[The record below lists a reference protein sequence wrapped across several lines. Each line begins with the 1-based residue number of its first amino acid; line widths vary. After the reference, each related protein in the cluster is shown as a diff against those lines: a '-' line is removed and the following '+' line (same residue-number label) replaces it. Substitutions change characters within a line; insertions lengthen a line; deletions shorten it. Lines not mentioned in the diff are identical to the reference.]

1 MNANLFGKQNPDD
14 LTEAEI
20 RNLLSAKLHAACQQ
34 RLERFRRTGRRV
46 ELVPDVYSPAL
57 ETLYTKP
64 IDSEVEI
71 KRQRSITTRRRPADK
86 VLVFIE
92 VIAILGF
99 VYFVVNGFWLH
110 HLLNREVSAALE
122 LPALT
127 PTPLISA
134 LVLPSGHVHIAS
146 DSDARQY
153 NNGDIPK
160 HLRPLVQSQV
170 SLPIPTPAPEHG
182 VRIQIPAIDVDA
194 PVVHG
199 DNWEQLKKGV
209 AHHADSANPGQQGNI
224 VLSGHNDVFGEVFRY
239 LERLKPGDEVV
250 VYTSRRSYT
259 YIVSGWEL
267 VEPTQVEAMA
277 PTPDATITL
286 ISCHPYLV
294 DNHRIIVKGS
304 LAGSS

>member
-1 MNANLFGKQNPDD
+1 MPKHKDPDD

-20 RNLLSAKLHAACQQ
+20 RTLLSAKLRVASPQ

-46 ELVPDVYSPAL
+46 ELVPDDYAPTL
-57 ETLYTKP
+57 EALYTKH
-64 IDSEVEI
+64 VESDEEI
-71 KRQRSITTRRRPADK
+71 ERSSSTKVRGRSADK

-92 VIAILGF
+92 VVAIIGF
-99 VYFVVNGFWLH
+99 IYFLASGFGFH
-110 HLLNREVSAALE
+110 HLLNRGAFAAME

-134 LVLPSGHVHIAS
+134 LVLPSGHVHLAS
-146 DSDARQY
+146 DSQVRQN

-170 SLPIPTPAPEHG
+170 NLPVPTPAPEHG
-182 VRIQIPAIDVDA
+182 IRIQIPAIEVDS
-194 PVVHG
+194 PIVHG
-199 DNWEQLKKGV
+199 DDSEQLKKGV
-209 AHHADSANPGQQGNI
+209 AHNAASANPGQQGNL
-224 VLSGHNDVFGEVFRY
+224 VLSGHNDIFGEVFRY
-239 LERLKPGDEVV
+239 LEQLKPGDEII

-259 YIVSGWEL
+259 YVISGWEL
-267 VEPTQVEAMA
+267 VEPTQVEVMA
-277 PTPDATITL
+277 PTSDATITL

-304 LAGSS
+304 LAG